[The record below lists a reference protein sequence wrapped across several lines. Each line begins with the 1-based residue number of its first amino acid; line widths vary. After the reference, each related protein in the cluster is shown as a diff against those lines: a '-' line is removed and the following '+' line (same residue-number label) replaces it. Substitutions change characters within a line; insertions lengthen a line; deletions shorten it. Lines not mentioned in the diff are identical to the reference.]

1 MTIEHDCSAFK
12 NICDETTRDL
22 LVAVK
27 GGRQNR
33 ARIYLATL
41 SGLIMGASTTGGI
54 SQAQAY
60 QQMEM
65 INSMRLEIDRA
76 FEPQP
81 RQVT

>member
-1 MTIEHDCSAFK
+1 MTIEDHGSAFK

-22 LVAVK
+22 LSAVK
-27 GGRQNR
+27 AGSENK

-60 QQMEM
+60 QKMEL
-65 INSMRLEIDRA
+65 INSMRLEIDRSFA
-76 FEPQP
+76 P
-81 RQVT
+81 RQSN

>member
-1 MTIEHDCSAFK
+1 MTTQDRGSAFK
-12 NICDETTRDL
+12 NICDETTRNL
-22 LVAVK
+22 LTAVK
-27 GGRQNR
+27 EGRQNQ

-81 RQVT
+81 KQVT

>member
-1 MTIEHDCSAFK
+1 MTIEDHGSAFK

-22 LVAVK
+22 LAAVK
-27 GGRQNR
+27 AGRQNQ

-54 SQAQAY
+54 SKAQAY

-81 RQVT
+81 R